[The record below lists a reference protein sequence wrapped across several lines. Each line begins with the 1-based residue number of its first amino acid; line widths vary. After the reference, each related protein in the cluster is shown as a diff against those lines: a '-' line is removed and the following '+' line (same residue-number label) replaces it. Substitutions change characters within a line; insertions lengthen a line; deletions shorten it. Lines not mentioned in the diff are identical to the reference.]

1 MFSSAFVHLFTTEN
15 LKESGME
22 ERGEEKGRESAEWK
36 GMKGGRRDSI
46 GYVNPCDFL
55 KTVFCLL
62 EWRANDESLR
72 FVYLCQY

>member
-1 MFSSAFVHLFTTEN
+1 MFSIAFVHLFNTEN

-36 GMKGGRRDSI
+36 RMKGGGRRDSI
-46 GYVNPCDFL
+46 GCVNPCDFL

-62 EWRANDESLR
+62 EWRANEGLR
-72 FVYLCQY
+72 FVHLCQY